1 MKKHKH
7 YQQMRAMA
15 DGWEVEVQRGNGF
28 WALSSYV
35 VSDESLKYRIV
46 PDKDGWIPWYPTEYS
61 VCPIDNGQIVD
72 IDTKITGLRK
82 QYKTEC
88 WHWSNIWS
96 NNVPNGNIITRYRL
110 VEEEKSY
117 ASLKAARKDGKII
130 QVLSL
135 EDEWFDVIGTPD
147 WALPAEAYRIKTK
160 TVKMWQWIIVET
172 GMSPRLTNYFYTEAE
187 IEIQADNHEWES
199 VVKAEWAEIEVK
211 S

>member
-15 DGWEVEVQRGNGF
+15 DGWEVKVQRGNGF

-46 PDKDGWIPWYPTEYS
+46 PGKDGWIPWYRQEGARPNLPEDQEVEWSYADTEETRETFAR
-61 VCPIDNGQIVD
+61 N
-72 IDTKITGLRK
+72 LN
-82 QYKTEC
+82 
-88 WHWSNIWS
+88 W
-96 NNVPNGNIITRYRL
+96 NGNTPVARYRL
-110 VEEEKSY
+110 
-117 ASLKAARKDGKII
+117 I
-130 QVLSL
+130 
-135 EDEWFDVIGTPD
+135 
-147 WALPAEAYRIKTK
+147 AEPKNK
-160 TVKMWQWIIVET
+160 VKMWQWIIVET

>member
-1 MKKHKH
+1 MTKHKH

-160 TVKMWQWIIVET
+160 TVKLLAYLSNEGKLVWKLE
-172 GMSPRLTNYFYTEAE
+172 SKPLFKDYFQRIPSEDKT
-187 IEIQADNHEWES
+187 
-199 VVKAEWAEIEVK
+199 IEVINYDL
-211 S
+211 